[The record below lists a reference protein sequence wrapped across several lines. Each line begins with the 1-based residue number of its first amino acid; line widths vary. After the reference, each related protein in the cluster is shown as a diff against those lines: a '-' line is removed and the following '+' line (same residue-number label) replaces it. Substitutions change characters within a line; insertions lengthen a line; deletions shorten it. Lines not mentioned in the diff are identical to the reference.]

1 MCGLFARDR
10 FGITHHKYSD
20 ALLDYGFYLLNID
33 SICQS
38 VKVYQNALSV
48 RISIFGGNNLHVAVA
63 HEDLAYCSY
72 VHEYSS
78 GKFQEARLVLIF
90 QKLALQYL
98 LTASSAMDSVIYSE
112 FLHCCSIVYFI

>member
-1 MCGLFARDR
+1 VFSRDH
-10 FGITHHKYSD
+10 FGTKHQKYSD

-38 VKVYQNALSV
+38 VKVYQTALDIRLSV
-48 RISIFGGNNLHVAVA
+48 FGGNNLHVAIA

-78 GKFQEARLVLIF
+78 GKFQEAR
-90 QKLALQYL
+90 
-98 LTASSAMDSVIYSE
+98 
-112 FLHCCSIVYFI
+112 